1 MANKTRTYLG
11 LAQPEYSKSGGQRPL
26 IKIQG
31 SDDDDGKEDD
41 EKEWKGSL
49 SKDRPG
55 VPTTGGKNQ
64 RLKEHND
71 SFGEEQSTEAKNRRK
86 SRMDDD
92 ATLRLNR

>member
-11 LAQPEYSKSGGQRPL
+11 LAQPEYSKSGGQRPQ

-31 SDDDDGKEDD
+31 SDDDDVKE
-41 EKEWKGSL
+41 EEEREWKGSR
-49 SKDRPG
+49 SRDRPG
-55 VPTTGGKNQ
+55 ALMTGGKNQ
-64 RLKEHND
+64 KVKEHD
-71 SFGEEQSTEAKNRRK
+71 DGFGEEQSTEAKNRRK